1 MSSDEYYTPDMTKRN
16 RNYTGVLR
24 TVEVNGV
31 MLGEGGAVIGVLLDA
46 PDAASGLAPVMAT
59 LR

>member
-31 MLGEGGAVIGVLLDA
+31 MLDEGGAVIGVLLDV
-46 PDAASGLAPVMAT
+46 PDAASGLAPVMVT